1 LQVKIT
7 REEVAHVARLAML
20 EISEQETRLYTE
32 QLNAILEY
40 ADKLKKLETEGIEP
54 TAHVLPLRNVFR
66 EDEVLPCLPREK
78 ALANAPVE
86 EDGMFRVPRVIE

>member
-1 LQVKIT
+1 MKIS

-20 EISEQETRLYTE
+20 EISEQEAALYTE

-40 ADKLKKLETEGIEP
+40 ADKLKGLDTKGVEP

-66 EDEVLPCLPREK
+66 EDEVLPCLPRDA
-78 ALANAPVE
+78 ALANAPAE